1 MKTSILQLTALAC
14 LLAALPAFAASK
26 AEPAHGWHQ
35 QLEAEWLLEAQLRT
49 EAQQA
54 ANPTTRDDAAGGCDG
69 VTNGKWGFHTAE
81 DNNPWW
87 QVDLGKVFPIS
98 QVRLW
103 NRADSEDIAARAAN
117 FQVMLSNDG
126 TEWREAYRHN
136 GKVFYGY
143 RMPDRSPL
151 IVRLTDAE
159 ARFVRIQLPGR
170 TFLHLDEV
178 EVIGKSGGNLALHKP
193 ADQSSLS
200 PWSAV
205 HGRNERPVDWAA
217 ETRRTLAN
225 CERML
230 NERASSLSPRE
241 ERAGREQERG
251 AIQQTQD
258 LLSPT
263 LSSLQSR
270 EERENRS
277 QRFGEPEPSRGSQDL
292 IAKKE
297 QSVENANG
305 TRSTAARPTALPLL
319 GGEGRGEGEPKS
331 LLKNSRSWSREI
343 AKLKQELASA
353 ASGESP
359 QPLYLEARALQ
370 RQLALATPL
379 LDFDALLFTKRVPG
393 SYSHMSDQNYGWWS
407 RPGGGIY
414 ILRGLKSSAPTT
426 ECLTDVAFKE
436 PGSFMRPSLA
446 FDGQKILFA
455 WCKHYPELAKEKDKL
470 NKANVPEDAFYHVY
484 EMNLDGPPRG
494 GEAALRGSHVRQ
506 ITHGK
511 YDNFDARYLPDGR
524 IVFLSTRRGQA
535 IQVGKASAAATLA
548 KNDLPD
554 CYVRCGGDASRPVAV
569 YTLHTMN
576 ADGGDLTPISPFEM
590 FEWEPSVAR
599 DGTIMYSRWDYIDR
613 DNMPYMSLWSINPD
627 GVNAR
632 LIYGN
637 YTKAPHCTFEP
648 RAIPGSDK
656 IIFTASG
663 HHSQTMG
670 SLVLLDP
677 TVGTEGEAP
686 ITRLT
691 PETAFPE
698 IEGWPRAF
706 YANPWPLSE
715 RTHLVAWGVEEKM
728 REGTQRPVNG
738 MGIYLFNADSGRE
751 LLYRDPEISSMAPIP
766 LKVQPRPPVLASRV
780 KWDGPQ
786 EGRFLVA
793 DVTRGLKTVKP
804 GDVKALRIIAV
815 PAKTQPWMNK
825 PAMGLTRDDPGKAVL
840 GTVPVEADGSAYFRA
855 PSGVAFFF
863 QALDAR
869 GMAVQTM
876 RSATHVQPGQTLSC
890 TGCHDPRKD
899 TPPPSASLLASLREP
914 SKITVGPEGSWTMR
928 FDRLVQP
935 LLDAQCVSC
944 HNPDSKDLAAA
955 KLNLTPDE
963 AYKSLTM
970 TGRPSLSDLVVTAYR
985 DGVSTEGHAPATQ
998 STVLRLLTDPA
1009 GHYGVKL
1016 DRADLDRLITWMDTY
1031 AQRTGTFSPE
1041 QEEDME
1047 RLRRAWAGLLIETT
1061 PRQTAARSAK

>member
-1 MKTSILQLTALAC
+1 MKTSSIQLTFITC
-14 LLAALPAFAASK
+14 LLATLPAFAATK
-26 AEPAHGWHQ
+26 AEPAHGWQQ

-87 QVDLGKVFPIS
+87 QVDLGKVLPIS

-151 IVRLTDAE
+151 IVRLTEAE

-178 EVIGKSGGNLALHKP
+178 EVIGKSGGNLALHRP

-205 HGRNERPVDWAA
+205 HGRNDRPVDWAS

-230 NERASSLSPRE
+230 GEL
-241 ERAGREQERG
+241 GGQESKLNARPHPG
-251 AIQQTQD
+251 PLPQ
-258 LLSPT
+258 
-263 LSSLQSR
+263 
-270 EERENRS
+270 ERENRS
-277 QRFGEPEPSRGSQDL
+277 PRFSETESSRGSQGL

-297 QSVENANG
+297 PSAENPDD
-305 TRSTAARPTALPLL
+305 TRIIAARPIAHPLP

-331 LLKNSRSWSREI
+331 NLKNSRSWSKQI

-353 ASGESP
+353 ASGESA
-359 QPLYLEARALQ
+359 QPLYLEARSLQ

-426 ECLTDVAFKE
+426 ECLTDAAFKD
-436 PGSFMRPSLA
+436 PGSFMRPSLS

-470 NKANVPEDAFYHVY
+470 NKANVPEDAFYHVF
-484 EMNLDGPPRG
+484 EINLDGSG
-494 GEAALRGSHVRQ
+494 VRQ

-511 YDNFDARYLPDGR
+511 YDDFDARYLPDGR

-535 IQVGKASAAATLA
+535 IQVGKASAAASLA

-627 GVNAR
+627 GINAR

-677 TVGTEGEAP
+677 KVGTEGEAP

-738 MGIYLFNADSGRE
+738 MGIYLFNADNGRE

-825 PAMGLTRDDPGKAVL
+825 PVMGLTHDDPGKAVL
-840 GTVPVEADGSAYFRA
+840 GTVPVEADGSAYFRV
-855 PSGVAFFF
+855 PSGVMFFF
-863 QALDAR
+863 QALNAR
-869 GMAVQTM
+869 GVAVQTM

-890 TGCHDPRKD
+890 TGCHESRQQAAAAPSSG
-899 TPPPSASLLASLREP
+899 TGVPPVRIETHGRDARPTTASPLASLREP

-935 LLDAQCVSC
+935 LLDTQCVSC
-944 HNPDSKDLAAA
+944 HNPDSKDVAAA
-955 KLNLTPDE
+955 KFNLTPNE
-963 AYKSLTM
+963 AYKSLTLS
-970 TGRPSLSDLVVTAYR
+970 GRPSLNDLVLAAYR

-998 STVLRLLTDPA
+998 SSVLRLLTDPT

-1016 DRADLDRLITWMDTY
+1016 GRADLDRLITWMDTY

-1041 QEEDME
+1041 QEEDLE

-1061 PRQTAARSAK
+1061 PRQTALRN